1 MGENSGEGVIKMAD
15 VSVQLGVMQQQISDI
30 VRRLDNMEELT
41 ASIHDMAISITRL
54 TDNTESMKEDVK
66 RISSDVD
73 ELKTKPARRWESVV
87 AALIAGVIGAVLGRF
102 FK

>member
-1 MGENSGEGVIKMAD
+1 MSDNHGEGVITMAD
-15 VSVQLGVMQQQISDI
+15 VSVQLGKMEQQIIDI

-87 AALIAGVIGAVLGRF
+87 AALIAGVIGAILGRF